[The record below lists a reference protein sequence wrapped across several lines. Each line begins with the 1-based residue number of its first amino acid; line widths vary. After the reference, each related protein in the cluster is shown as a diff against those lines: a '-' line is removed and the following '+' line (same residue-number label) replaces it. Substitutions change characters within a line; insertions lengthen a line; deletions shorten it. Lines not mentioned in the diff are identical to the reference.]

1 MILIVETLIIFLS
14 IYRILILIRIILS
27 WLVSSGIN
35 TNAFFR
41 FIYNATEPFLSI
53 FRRVRF
59 FRLGMHDFSPIAAL
73 ITLTIIERML
83 SYGDYKLSTF
93 IILFIIEIWGIVRS
107 IFFALIFFFF
117 LRLIFLL
124 LHLFDGTDFMRS
136 VDSLLIPLSVK
147 INNIVTDKHMSYVF
161 NLMLACALL
170 MAFIIIFEQAIFA
183 ISILVSYLPF

>member
-1 MILIVETLIIFLS
+1 MILIVETLTIFLN

-41 FIYNATEPFLSI
+41 FVYDATEPFLSI
-53 FRRVRF
+53 FRRIKF
-59 FRLGMHDFSPIAAL
+59 FRLGMYDFSPIAAL

-93 IILFIIEIWGIVRS
+93 IILFIVEIWGIFRS
-107 IFFALIFFFF
+107 VFFALIFFFF

-124 LHLFDGTDFMRS
+124 LHLFDGSDFMRS
-136 VDSLLIPLSVK
+136 VDSLLISLSVK
-147 INNIVTDKHMSYVF
+147 INNIVTDKHMSYAL
-161 NLMLACALL
+161 NLIVASLLLA
-170 MAFIIIFEQAIFA
+170 AFIIIFEQAIFA
-183 ISILVSYLPF
+183 ISILASYLPF

>member
-1 MILIVETLIIFLS
+1 MIVETLTIFLN

-41 FIYNATEPFLSI
+41 FVYDATEPFLSI
-53 FRRVRF
+53 FRRIKF
-59 FRLGMHDFSPIAAL
+59 FRLGMYDFSPIAAL

-93 IILFIIEIWGIVRS
+93 IILFIVEIWGIFRS
-107 IFFALIFFFF
+107 VFFALIFFFF

-124 LHLFDGTDFMRS
+124 LHLFDGSDFMRS
-136 VDSLLIPLSVK
+136 VDSLLISLSVK
-147 INNIVTDKHMSYVF
+147 INNIVTDKHMSYAL
-161 NLMLACALL
+161 NLIVASLLLA
-170 MAFIIIFEQAIFA
+170 AFIIIFEQAIFA
-183 ISILVSYLPF
+183 ISILASYLPF